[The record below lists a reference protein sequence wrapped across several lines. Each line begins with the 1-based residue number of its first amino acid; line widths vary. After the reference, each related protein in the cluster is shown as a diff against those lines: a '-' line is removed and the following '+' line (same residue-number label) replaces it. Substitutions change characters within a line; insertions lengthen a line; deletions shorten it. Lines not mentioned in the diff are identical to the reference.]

1 MRRRALSGVLLAG
14 VLVGGCGG
22 GDDDARVCAS
32 DAGSTACLVDA
43 SGAVRLEAEGFQPGS
58 EVAVAGLDPGAEGE
72 IGRVGRIG
80 DNGKL
85 QDRIVHEGSG
95 QIPEMVVTVQGTSR
109 SGAPVLLTVRRPAG

>member
-1 MRRRALSGVLLAG
+1 VSRRALRGALLVG
-14 VLVGGCGG
+14 VLVGGCG

-32 DAGSTACLVDA
+32 EAGSTACLVDG
-43 SGAVRLEAEGFQPGS
+43 SGATVRLEAEGFQPGS
-58 EVAVAGLDPGAEGE
+58 EVAVAGLNPGAEGQ
-72 IGRVGRIG
+72 IGKVGTIG
-80 DNGKL
+80 GNGKL